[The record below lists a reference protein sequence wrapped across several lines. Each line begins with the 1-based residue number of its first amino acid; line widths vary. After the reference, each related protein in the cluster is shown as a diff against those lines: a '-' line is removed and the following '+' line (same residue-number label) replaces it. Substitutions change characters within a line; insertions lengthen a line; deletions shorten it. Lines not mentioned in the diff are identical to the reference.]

1 MLPERMELARGDLV
15 ALDQIRFGKPGAH
28 VFSEAAGEAGW

>member
-28 VFSEAAGEAGW
+28 IFCEAAREVGW